1 MFGEEGRS
9 SGLSP
14 SRGMIWT
21 AFGKMSVHGS
31 SRVSRTMSSRF
42 LRDSRTVN
50 ILCLDAFPSACRVIR
65 PSSSSGSCEPH
76 LRAQRRRVSMCSA
89 RRRSDHGVCGRGK
102 GVETKRGPWS
112 SSIDAESTSVPLP
125 TEWASERFGP
135 VEKTAGRAAVGRS
148 LRCIL
153 GERHTLGRRA
163 SPRAPDG
170 ARASTASDAPPPA
183 RAPGRGLSALA
194 SSPRASSL
202 RAPPRRVS
210 APPPPAVSDRLK
222 DTHTPRGGR
231 LGGCR
236 RARARRSRASRARRR
251 DVT

>member
-21 AFGKMSVHGS
+21 AFGKMSVQGS

-50 ILCLDAFPSACRVIR
+50 ILCLDAFPSSCRVIR
-65 PSSSSGSCEPH
+65 PSSSSSSSSGSCEPH

-89 RRRSDHGVCGRGK
+89 RRRSDHGVRGRGK

-125 TEWASERFGP
+125 VEWASERFGP
-135 VEKTAGRAAVGRS
+135 VEKTAGRRRGTSVRS
-148 LRCIL
+148 LVTRSSASVTL
-153 GERHTLGRRA
+153 ELAGEPSRTRRRSRVHCERRA
-163 SPRAPDG
+163 A
-170 ARASTASDAPPPA
+170 T
-183 RAPGRGLSALA
+183 
-194 SSPRASSL
+194 
-202 RAPPRRVS
+202 
-210 APPPPAVSDRLK
+210 
-222 DTHTPRGGR
+222 
-231 LGGCR
+231 
-236 RARARRSRASRARRR
+236 RARAGARTLGARVVSSRVEPRARRR
-251 DVT
+251 GGSRLRHPPPYPIV